1 VATHSTPDSRGRGW
15 TIILV
20 PPHPTGKTRSVRV
33 HMRQVRTLVATAM
46 LAFVGYAGWSMIEA
60 LQVNATAEQL
70 AQVQRLAV
78 TLSDSLQASQS
89 RADSALRLAAVTANV
104 AHGPK
109 LVTRLVN
116 RVGRANTAS
125 VGEPAAGV
133 ILPVIGRITSKFAE
147 SRWHPIL
154 NLFRPHEGVDIS
166 APRGTNI
173 TAPADGRVTFVGH
186 RLGDGLLVELDH
198 GGGVITLY
206 AHCQRVLVG
215 EGEYV
220 AAGAVIATVGSS
232 GLATGPHVHFEVM
245 VNGRHVDPLKYL
257 LEPRDSTPAFAAG
270 DHPDEQQ
277 PR

>member
-1 VATHSTPDSRGRGW
+1 MH
-15 TIILV
+15 I
-20 PPHPTGKTRSVRV
+20 H
-33 HMRQVRTLVATAM
+33 QVRALVATAM
-46 LAFVGYAGWSMIEA
+46 LAFVGYTGWSMLEA

-70 AQVQRLAV
+70 AQVQRLAL

-89 RADSALRLAAVTANV
+89 RADSAFELAAVTANV

-109 LVTRLVN
+109 LVTRLTT
-116 RVGRANTAS
+116 RTPRTSTAS
-125 VGEPAAGV
+125 VGEPAVGV

-173 TAPADGRVTFVGH
+173 RAPADGRVTFVGH
-186 RLGDGLLVELDH
+186 RLGDGLVVELDH
-198 GGGVITLY
+198 GGGVNTLY
-206 AHCQRVLVG
+206 AHCQRALVR

-232 GLATGPHVHFEVM
+232 GLATGPHVHFEVT

-257 LEPRDSTPAFAAG
+257 LEPRDTTSAYSAG
-270 DHPDEQQ
+270 DHLDD
-277 PR
+277 